1 MEQFTKD
8 KEFHS
13 AHTLREP
20 SGEKLQG
27 KDVTL
32 TVGDAKVKC
41 YWDAP
46 KEGHDQV
53 VLMVHEWWGLNDN
66 IRETADKLQKE
77 TGYGVLAVDLYEGKV
92 AKNADEAGKY
102 MGAVDSTKA
111 SATINASLR
120 AIKAGVD
127 GTKPPSKIGTI
138 GYCFGGGWSHKA
150 AIMGGKDVQACVIYY
165 GMPTISPGELERM
178 SSPVLF
184 VFAKKDKWIN
194 ADVLDGFRTAMQN
207 ASKPLQVEEYDAD
220 HAFANPSSQSYQSQA
235 AQDAWTKTLAFF
247 KKNLG

>member
-1 MEQFTKD
+1 MKPSSLGLLPLLAAVASQPQSTAPVSQEKGMEQFTKD

-111 SATINASLR
+111 SATINASPIFLIR
-120 AIKAGVD
+120 RPRKSAM
-127 GTKPPSKIGTI
+127 IGINVLSCTARSVI
-138 GYCFGGGWSHKA
+138 VSISSFCA
-150 AIMGGKDVQACVIYY
+150 AF
-165 GMPTISPGELERM
+165 LE
-178 SSPVLF
+178 
-184 VFAKKDKWIN
+184 
-194 ADVLDGFRTAMQN
+194 
-207 ASKPLQVEEYDAD
+207 
-220 HAFANPSSQSYQSQA
+220 
-235 AQDAWTKTLAFF
+235 
-247 KKNLG
+247 